1 MKKSAGVIAIAS
13 NELVLKIGEKA
24 QKAVKVIE
32 SVRYPLALGR
42 DTFHTGSISFESLD
56 RAIEIINGFLDICR
70 DYGVSQVRYV
80 ATTAV
85 RESENRDYIL
95 DQIRIRTGIAF
106 DVIDESREKI
116 SVNKMMLSL
125 LEKEQKESS
134 LIVQLGSGNISI
146 FVVKDGSVIGTQ
158 NIKIGAL
165 RISELFEDYIDKVSD
180 YVQVVKEYLR
190 PFNDSI
196 DAFVTEK
203 PVNFIIS
210 GSETDTICHM
220 CNAKLKK
227 NTGII
232 PRESFT
238 ALYKSIKNKTPEM
251 ISEEYNISED
261 EAETLMTAIIILSRL
276 IKNTNA
282 KSMVSYTYTI
292 ADSVLFEE
300 LQQDISAK
308 LTKEYYSFAVSSA
321 MNLAAKYQCNADHIN
336 RVSETA
342 LMIFDRMKK
351 HHGLGY
357 RERVL
362 LHIAVILQDIGKIVG
377 TKNHGDIAYHMIR
390 NLDIAGI
397 DEEEKEILAAVVY
410 YHGTTIPNMSQPV
423 YAELDASVRVL
434 VSKLCAIL
442 KLANAVHTSHE
453 PKFEKVSVKLSGSEL
468 IITAYTYR
476 SIDLE
481 KWAFNIRC
489 RLFEAVY
496 GIKAMLHK
504 RSVM

>member
-1 MKKSAGVIAIAS
+1 MKRSAGVIAIAS
-13 NELVLKIGEKA
+13 NELALKIGEKA
-24 QKAVKVIE
+24 QKGVKIIE
-32 SVRYPLALGR
+32 SVKYPLALGR

-56 RAIEIINGFLDICR
+56 KAIEIIKGFLDICQ
-70 DYGVSQVRYV
+70 DYGVSQLKYV
-80 ATTAV
+80 ATTAI
-85 RESENRDYIL
+85 RESENRDYVL
-95 DQIRIRTGIAF
+95 DQIKIRTGIDL
-106 DVIDESREKI
+106 DVIDESQEKI

-165 RISELFEDYIDKVSD
+165 RISELFDDYMDKVSD
-180 YVQVVKEYLR
+180 YVQVVKEYLQ

-210 GSETDTICHM
+210 GNEIDTICRM
-220 CNAKLKK
+220 CNARLKK
-227 NTGII
+227 NMTII
-232 PRESFT
+232 PRENFA

-251 ISEEYNISED
+251 ISEEYDLSED

-282 KSMVSYTYTI
+282 KNIVSYTYTI

-300 LQQDISAK
+300 IQQDISIK
-308 LTKEYYSFAVSSA
+308 LTKEYYSFAISSA
-321 MNLAAKYQCNADHIN
+321 MNLAEKYQCNTGHIN

-362 LHIAVILQDIGKIVG
+362 LHTAVILQDIGKIVG
-377 TKNHGDIAYHMIR
+377 TKNHGEIAYHMIR

-410 YHGTTIPNMSQPV
+410 YHGTTIPDMSQSV
-423 YAELDASVRVL
+423 YSELEAPVRVL

-453 PKFEKVSVKLSGSEL
+453 PKFEKINVKLSSNEL

-489 RLFEAVY
+489 RLFESVY
-496 GIKAMLHK
+496 GIKAVLHK